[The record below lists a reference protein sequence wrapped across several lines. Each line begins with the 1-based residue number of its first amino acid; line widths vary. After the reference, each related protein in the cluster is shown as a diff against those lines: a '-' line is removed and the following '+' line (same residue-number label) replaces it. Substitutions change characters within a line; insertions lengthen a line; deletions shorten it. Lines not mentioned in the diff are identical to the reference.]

1 MKRVELPPREP
12 DQRIAGTEGV
22 VQEGEGMVLRQGDE
36 PERQLG
42 EVDRLGVAVH
52 AVEAALRDLTAG
64 EDDLV
69 LVRRNLG
76 HGVVR
81 LPGRDQ
87 RIAELAAGFDQECA
101 GAHGG
106 VADLEVENLF
116 GTERSVAFGTQ
127 AVEDR
132 RERGAHDRF
141 GELAGS
147 VVRARPAPF
156 LARLQHHR
164 ALGHEVGVAFRSM
177 TGSRAAWSASMVPAL
192 RVARRSLSVSFRSVR
207 SCSHLAR
214 VAGG

>member
-1 MKRVELPPREP
+1 
-12 DQRIAGTEGV
+12 
-22 VQEGEGMVLRQGDE
+22 MVLRQGDE

-52 AVEAALRDLTAG
+52 AVEAALRDLAAG

-106 VADLEVENLF
+106 VADLEVENLL
-116 GTERSVAFGTQ
+116 GTERPAAFGTQ

-132 RERGAHDRF
+132 RERGAHDRL
-141 GELAGS
+141 GELARR
-147 VVRARPAPF
+147 VVRARPAPL

-164 ALGHEVGVAFRSM
+164 ALGHEVRGRVPVDDRVEGGVERLHGA
-177 TGSRAAWSASMVPAL
+177 GI
-192 RVARRSLSVSFRSVR
+192 ARRPPQPVR
-207 SCSHLAR
+207 QLPVGALL
-214 VAGG
+214 